1 MIGLDASSITSYE
14 YFNQQWTCNDYP
26 EVEMSDL
33 MENKDEAEMNCI
45 FIRLKGAYL
54 KFRKV
59 NYSCFIHESFTGN
72 QLGGLI

>member
-26 EVEMSDL
+26 EVELSDL

-45 FIRLKGAYL
+45 FVRLKGTYL
-54 KFRKV
+54 KVQKLKV
-59 NYSCFIHESFTGN
+59 VLFVNILQETN
-72 QLGGLI
+72 WVA